1 MMMYMYAVEDKNGQ
15 PRSMFS
21 SLKEARAN
29 RQPEEYVIE
38 YAFSLEGSEVVEFP
52 STLNLDGGEE

>member
-21 SLKEARAN
+21 TLDEAKAN
-29 RQPEEYVIE
+29 RQPTEFVIE
-38 YAFSLEGSEVVEFP
+38 YAFSLEGSEVVVFP
-52 STLNLDGGEE
+52 SVLNVNGGEE